1 MNEETENK
9 NGVRV
14 HHVTT
19 KCVVKKVIGE
29 IEIENVNVIEIENV
43 NVIEIEIEIEIKT
56 GIEIVTKKNIDM
68 KIEGRDITGL
78 RLDMDEMTIMAVLI
92 GVQKMTM
99 AETIVGIAMQVSL
112 KEHLRT
118 TDSVW

>member
-29 IEIENVNVIEIENV
+29 IEIENV